1 MFNIVKRVLKQKNP
15 VRSTVG
21 PEDVRAMAV
30 EAAKRAQQRVGG
42 GQFGEVYE
50 TAPGIVTKE
59 IALESKQNL
68 LKEINAQAKA
78 AELGV
83 APQIQS
89 VSLLPPRIGQTVVE
103 LEPGNNPKMRGEIE
117 MQDLR
122 NNYEHIENM
131 TNQNWLDQAKQMSL
145 LSLNNIGLGDRHAGN
160 IMFNKLSGRPIQ
172 LDFGLPSNI
181 TNNRQKAAN
190 ISSNVAQ
197 GLHAAGLKE
206 EALIF
211 QGVVADLLY
220 TNPDAA
226 LDVAKQ
232 GLSRL
237 QKIKKP
243 FNPNEYKYATV
254 ENSENFISP
263 LGN

>member
-1 MFNIVKRVLKQKNP
+1 MIKLVKQVLGQKSP
-15 VRSTVG
+15 VKTTIG

-42 GQFGEVYE
+42 GQFGQVYE
-50 TAPGIVTKE
+50 TSPGIVTKE
-59 IALESKQNL
+59 ITLESKQNL
-68 LKEINAQAKA
+68 LKEINAQAKTA
-78 AELGV
+78 ALGA
-83 APQIQS
+83 APQIHN

-122 NNYEHIENM
+122 NNYEHIKNM
-131 TNQNWLDQAKQMSL
+131 TNQNRLDQAKQMSL

-160 IMFNKLSGRPIQ
+160 IMFNKLTGRPIQ
-172 LDFGLPSNI
+172 LDFGLPSNL
-181 TNNRQKAAN
+181 TNDRQKA
-190 ISSNVAQ
+190 SNLSLHVAE

-211 QGVVADLLY
+211 KETVTDLLY
-220 TNPDAA
+220 TDPGGA

-237 QKIKKP
+237 QKIK
-243 FNPNEYKYATV
+243 NPINPDMYKYATV
-254 ENSENFISP
+254 ERPEDFISL